1 MNSTLPGAPWL
12 IAHRSMLGI
21 NQPHKVTLNG
31 QDYVLWQNQQGE
43 VFALLNVC
51 PHMQA
56 PLSDGWICQ
65 ERNTIV
71 CPFHALEF
79 SNEGNLYREG
89 KQDTQPIAKPLKV
102 TMIGD
107 MIWTYGECEPRLPI
121 PELVEKIAVECWGE
135 ESSSPQTLAEY
146 DFVGIAG
153 EQSIQSDFLNTWL
166 INSDFNHQNGTH
178 RELFQIVHNRVTAF
192 EKKDYWY
199 KVKQESTRV
208 NNTLGEILTNP
219 VLLTI
224 PKIIKST
231 VEYWFPSVLV
241 LYGEAGF
248 GEFVQVIL
256 QYPEQQNQTKI
267 YELIFGKFKAAWMK
281 PLLGKSILKSID
293 VVVEQDTT
301 ALETRY
307 PHHQPKVK
315 LPNEEVMVYA
325 QQLYRDW
332 QCSDVAAV

>member
-1 MNSTLPGAPWL
+1 MTSILPGAPWL

-21 NQPHKVTLNG
+21 NQPNKITLNG
-31 QDYVLWQNQQGE
+31 QDYVLWQNQNRE
-43 VFALLNVC
+43 VFALSNIC

-56 PLSDGWICQ
+56 PLSDGWICK

-71 CPFHALEF
+71 CPFHSLEF
-79 SNEGNLYREG
+79 STEGKLYREG
-89 KQDTQPIAKPLKV
+89 KQDTQQIALPLKLTV
-102 TMIGD
+102 IGD
-107 MIWTYGECEPRLPI
+107 MIWTYGECEPHLPI
-121 PELVEKIAVECWGE
+121 PDLIEKIA
-135 ESSSPQTLAEY
+135 AEY

-178 RELFQIVHNRVTAF
+178 RELFQIVQNRVTAF

-199 KVKQESTRV
+199 KVKQESTRA
-208 NNTLGEILTNP
+208 NNTPGEILTNP

-224 PKIIKST
+224 PKILKST

-256 QYPEQQNQTKI
+256 QYPQQQNQTKI
-267 YELIFGKFKAAWMK
+267 YELIFGKFKASWMK

-293 VVVEQDTT
+293 VVVEQDIA

-315 LPNEEVMVYA
+315 LPNEDVMVYA

-332 QCSDVAAV
+332 HSSDVTAVVTSQLQ

>member
-1 MNSTLPGAPWL
+1 MNPILPGAPWL

-21 NQPHKVTLNG
+21 NRPNKITLNG
-31 QDYVLWQNQQGE
+31 QDYVLWQNQKGE
-43 VFALLNVC
+43 VFALLNIC

-56 PLSDGWICQ
+56 PLSDGWICK

-79 SNEGNLYREG
+79 SSEGRLYPESN
-89 KQDTQPIAKPLKV
+89 QDTQPIAKPLKV
-102 TMIGD
+102 TIVGD
-107 MIWTYGECEPRLPI
+107 LIWTYGECEPCLPV
-121 PELVEKIAVECWGE
+121 PDLVDRIA
-135 ESSSPQTLAEY
+135 AEY
-146 DFVGIAG
+146 DFIGIAG
-153 EQSIQSDFLNTWL
+153 EKSIQSDFLNTWL

-178 RELFQIVHNRVTAF
+178 RELFQIVQNRVTAF
-192 EKKDYWY
+192 EKNGYWY
-199 KVKQESTRV
+199 KVKQESTRA

-224 PKIIKST
+224 PKILKST
-231 VEYWFPSVLV
+231 VEYLFPSVLI
-241 LYGEAGF
+241 LYGEARF
-248 GEFVQVIL
+248 GNFVQVIL
-256 QYPEQQNQTKI
+256 QYPKQHGQTKI

-281 PLLGKSILKSID
+281 PLFGKSMLKAID

-315 LPNEEVMVYA
+315 LPNEEIMVYA

-332 QCSDVAAV
+332 HSGNVAAV